1 LAGQAYV
8 SNVDRCAQIADAIP
22 GNIVLFEGSGSAI
35 PNVATD
41 RRILVVSAH
50 QPLDTIAQYL
60 GPLRIIN
67 SHLVALTMCEEPIA
81 SEHSIRAM
89 EDAIRATNPR
99 ARIVRTIFRPRPLS
113 DVQGKRIVL
122 CTTSSDAALPLMT
135 RHLEET
141 FGCSVVASTNRLSN
155 RSALQADLAG
165 FGDRGA
171 HVVLTELKAA
181 AVDVATSWGIAN
193 GLDVAYMDNEPL
205 PASSQ
210 YSLQEEILALAR
222 QAVEQH
228 SRIHSAASC
237 VD

>member
-1 LAGQAYV
+1 
-8 SNVDRCAQIADAIP
+8 
-22 GNIVLFEGSGSAI
+22 
-35 PNVATD
+35 
-41 RRILVVSAH
+41 
-50 QPLDTIAQYL
+50 
-60 GPLRIIN
+60 
-67 SHLVALTMCEEPIA
+67 M
-81 SEHSIRAM
+81 
-89 EDAIRATNPR
+89 
-99 ARIVRTIFRPRPLS
+99 
-113 DVQGKRIVL
+113 
-122 CTTSSDAALPLMT
+122 
-135 RHLEET
+135 
-141 FGCSVVASTNRLSN
+141 
-155 RSALQADLAG
+155 QADLAG